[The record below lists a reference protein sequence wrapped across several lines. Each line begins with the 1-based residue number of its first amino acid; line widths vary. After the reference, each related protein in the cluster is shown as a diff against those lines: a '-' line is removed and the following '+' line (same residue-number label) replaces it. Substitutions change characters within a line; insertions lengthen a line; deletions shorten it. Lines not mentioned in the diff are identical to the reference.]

1 MTTLKLMSAG
11 LVLAA
16 MLATPAIARDK
27 KPGVRNAEDAY
38 AAVPARKQRCAVR
51 APDEG
56 AFATAPYRKP
66 PCEPVR
72 LSY

>member
-1 MTTLKLMSAG
+1 MTVIKLMSAG

-27 KPGVRNAEDAY
+27 KASARNAENSY
-38 AAVPARKQRCAVR
+38 ASARKQKCAMR

-72 LSY
+72 WSY

>member
-1 MTTLKLMSAG
+1 MTAFKLMSAG

-27 KPGVRNAEDAY
+27 KPGARNAEDAY
-38 AAVPARKQRCAVR
+38 AAVPSRKQRCAYR

-56 AFATAPYRKP
+56 AFATSPYRKP
-66 PCEPVR
+66 PCEPAR
-72 LSY
+72 WSY